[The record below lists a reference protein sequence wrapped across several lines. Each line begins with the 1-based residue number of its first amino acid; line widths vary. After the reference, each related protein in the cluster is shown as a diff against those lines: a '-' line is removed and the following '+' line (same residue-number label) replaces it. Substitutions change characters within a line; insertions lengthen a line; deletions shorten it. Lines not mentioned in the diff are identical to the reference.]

1 MRFRLL
7 GPLEIVS
14 DSGRGCA
21 VSAARQRV
29 VLSML
34 LLDGGTVV
42 SAEQLADAL
51 WEHTPPITARGQV
64 QICVSALRKTL
75 AKLGLA
81 DRIVTRPP
89 GYLITV
95 ADGELDLHEF
105 DRMTAQAQ
113 QAAAGGRLHAAAAA
127 YDEALAL
134 WQGSALADVESR
146 ALHATVARLEERRL
160 ATIEDRID
168 VELRRGH
175 HQAVVGELRELIA
188 AHPLRE
194 RLHAQQMRALAGA
207 GRQAEALA
215 AYRSARR
222 MLVDELGLEPGR
234 ELRRLERV
242 ILTGGEPAPQAP
254 DPPDSGPAPGPVSV
268 PHLLPVDPGLLTGR
282 EGPLAAVRAAAGN
295 RSTAPVV
302 AISGPPGA
310 GASALAVHAAHTLV
324 PAFTD
329 GQLYARLRGPD
340 DHPLDPAGVLGRFLR
355 ALGVR
360 RADIPDGLDERAELY
375 RDQLA
380 GGHVL
385 IVLDDAADERQVL
398 PLIPGSP
405 GCSVLVTSHRRL
417 TGLTGAYRVHL
428 AALRPPDAVR
438 LLAGVLGRPRVDA
451 EPDAAAE
458 LAALCDCLPL
468 ALRVCAAR
476 LAARPHWTL
485 EHLVSRLR
493 DPARRLDELSAGPL
507 DVRARFATGLDGLS
521 PTARAL
527 FCKLPATTG
536 VFGSRLATRLLPGH
550 HRAEDALEE
559 LVDAQLVTATAGPSP
574 RYRLAGLARLF
585 AAECAP
591 QPNPTTTSTAESIVV
606 SLTGGCLLPEEH
618 QSLTSPEL

>member
-14 DSGRGCA
+14 DGGRCCA

-29 VLSML
+29 VLGML
-34 LLDGGTVV
+34 LLDRCTVV

-64 QICVSALRKTL
+64 QICVSALRKAL

-105 DRMTAQAQ
+105 DRLTARAQ
-113 QAAAGGRLHAAAAA
+113 QAAAGGQLDTAAAA

-134 WQGSALADVESR
+134 WRGAALADVESR

-242 ILTGGEPAPQAP
+242 ILTGGEPAPQTP
-254 DPPDSGPAPGPVSV
+254 DPPDSGPAPVSV

-282 EGPLAAVRAAAGN
+282 EGPLATVRAAAGN
-295 RSTAPVV
+295 KSTAPVV

-329 GQLYARLRGPD
+329 GQLYARLRDPD
-340 DHPLDPAGVLGRFLR
+340 DQRLDPTSVLGRFLR

-360 RADIPDGLDERAELY
+360 RADIPEGLDERAELY

-398 PLIPGSP
+398 PLVPGSP

-438 LLAGVLGRPRVDA
+438 LLAGVLGHPRVDA
-451 EPDAAAE
+451 EPDAATE
-458 LAALCDCLPL
+458 LAALCDGLPL

-536 VFGSRLATRLLPGH
+536 DFGAGLATRLLPGH
-550 HRAEDALEE
+550 HRVEDALEE
-559 LVDAQLVTATAGPSP
+559 LVDVQLVTAAAGPSP

-591 QPNPTTTSTAESIVV
+591 QRNPTTTSTAGSIVV
-606 SLTGGCLLPEEH
+606 SLIGG
-618 QSLTSPEL
+618 